1 MQSKGDKEPE
11 GPNWLHEIKWDGYR
25 VGAYLQD
32 GKVRVLARNLH
43 DWTKEFP
50 TIVQGVSQLKA
61 TNAMIDG
68 EAFVADVGGM
78 SHFSLLQRARP
89 RRRPKPDHVRRIRSD
104 HAGW

>member
-1 MQSKGDKEPE
+1 MSLDDAFRELWENIAAAGWGPE
-11 GPNWLHEIKWDGYR
+11 EIT
-25 VGAYLQD
+25 
-32 GKVRVLARNLH
+32 RNLH

-78 SHFSLLQRARP
+78 S
-89 RRRPKPDHVRRIRSD
+89 
-104 HAGW
+104 